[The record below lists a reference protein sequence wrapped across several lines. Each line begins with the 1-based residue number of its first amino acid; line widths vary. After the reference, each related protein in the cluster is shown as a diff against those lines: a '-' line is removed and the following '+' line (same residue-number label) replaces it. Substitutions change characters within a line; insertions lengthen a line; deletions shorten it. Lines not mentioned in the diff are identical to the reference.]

1 MSFGRALDKFAEG
14 FTKGVE
20 AADRHAY
27 NRAATERIRKP
38 TESEVET
45 ETTPLEDGGGGTVT
59 TSPSTSG
66 GTTKTNGTKTNG
78 TKSTPAPAKPTDT
91 ETVTKDDGTITS
103 KGGSTDTLLGSRGSD
118 TLSGGATGSN
128 FGRNVYNY
136 YVSKGLSPA
145 AAAGFAGNFMQ
156 ESGGAS
162 DVIAGTRKGDQGRS
176 GYIGQWQGKRQNNL
190 HAFAKNRGHDTP
202 SLKDQLDF
210 ALEEGNPKSPYRD
223 DVWASKSHLLNSV
236 KSPEEA
242 TALIRQFFERPSAQ
256 DLGKRTRYALQA
268 AGGKGGSFTDIAGSQ
283 GGGGG
288 DTLVDSG
295 PVAGT
300 RPDAGVIPDFMSGD
314 TSGDN
319 GDGGSRSANLMIQA
333 PEINT
338 ATPGYAG
345 LPELDTDWAKSL
357 GFAEGGAI
365 PDDNKFG
372 WGAILNQGNVQGNVL
387 ASTGNTGGATN
398 TGSPG
403 GALGN
408 LWDAGAGMMGMGG
421 FNKPANYG
429 AGAPSVAAGYSR
441 DAADAASY
449 ARAASAAAPTQYNQQ
464 MATYNAKAARAQ
476 PAHWQPNA
484 PAPTQYQQQMAAY
497 NAQVAAQAKQAAA
510 AAAARQAEI
519 TATAKKKAAMDKAIK
534 DAAAKNKAAIAAA
547 VKKQNAK
554 VKAPVVLADTAL
566 SADKAPDV
574 KAIGGGSGG
583 MSPAEVAWAIKKA
596 TWPTTHGGQ
605 ELSDLDSP
613 AATRIISKAASGQTL
628 TPAELRAID
637 IMQHHQPSRMSSR
650 YEGGIIP
657 DPADPTSFA
666 RGGKVKEPSS
676 VDPDGYFTRRAATAT
691 NRDERFKQLLAEEE
705 RGGGRGGASGNAR
718 DRAAR
723 RLSVEEG
730 RAPSTAYRPGG
741 GGARREGAP
750 ARSGETRPKLPAKTD
765 VVPTPRPDTVND
777 IVPVAAGT
785 PLGGYEPAPTPVAAG
800 TPLGGYEPAPTPVA
814 AGTPTQGYDTP
825 AIPEP
830 DTGDTTAATPPVQ
843 ATGPGQGQVV
853 PPVTG
858 GGVDRTQDAID
869 AQRRRE
875 QAQRDRV
882 DASVR
887 QKEALRTKFPNAK
900 WPPSPTPPR
909 AAGTPTGGYQDTP
922 DFGAILNAARSQLAS
937 GRDPQEIANTLNGLS
952 VPPEMWPAGIPKP
965 ITPPVENSPYNP
977 DDLNKFLGFEK
988 GGAIPDPE
996 SGGGSFFSGISNEAA
1011 AEGRTEKLQPT
1022 PKLMGHV
1029 AEAAHGGLQFLKQ
1042 TFGMGGDGAIAT
1054 PDDAAMRQSG
1064 ARRMASGEGAATPDE
1079 IARTDQAIDPGGQLA
1094 THDKTMLRMA
1104 KTYQWYLE
1112 QGRKDE
1118 ADAVAASL
1126 LQFGAQRT
1134 QHLGSL
1140 AAAAYSKYQQSG
1152 DPKDLD
1158 AAAGAIEEAY
1168 KYIPNGGNADISIGA
1183 NGSLQVQHT
1192 DADGN
1197 VENVDIAPNE
1207 IPGLL
1212 KSAMDGSYYWG
1223 EIAKVADPKGYESR
1237 LTSERQAA
1245 DDARARREWDRQHDI
1260 TSEEEKADEERT
1272 AKRQQEEWDRQ
1283 HGITQK
1289 EELKKEKRTAEAELE
1304 KEKRTNLEEERRK
1317 LRDVALE
1324 EAKTAA
1330 KGAEPKSD
1338 AAALPG
1344 ALGEASRA
1352 QIAYD
1357 ADKTPENKQALDASL
1372 AKLLKAY
1379 GFDAGKVEAAG
1390 FTLQG
1395 ADLGAEAAPYPGWT
1409 LNTSAKD
1416 GQKYWVSPDGKQ
1428 KTLAAGG

>member
-20 AADRHAY
+20 AADRHSY
-27 NRAATERIRKP
+27 NRAATDRIRKP
-38 TESEVET
+38 TASEVES
-45 ETTPLEDGGGGTVT
+45 ESTPLEDGGGGTVT

-66 GTTKTNGTKTNG
+66 GTTKKDD
-78 TKSTPAPAKPTDT
+78 TKSTPAPAKPTKT
-91 ETVTKDDGTITS
+91 ETVEKADSTITS
-103 KGGSTDTLLGSRGSD
+103 KGGSTDTLEGSAGGD
-118 TLSGGATGSN
+118 TLSSGATGSN

-156 ESGGAS
+156 ESGGAA
-162 DVIAGTRKGDQGRS
+162 DVIAGQRKGDQGRS
-176 GYIGQWQGKRQNNL
+176 GYIGQWQGKRQQNL
-190 HAFAKNRGHDTP
+190 FAFAKERGHATP
-202 SLKDQLDF
+202 TLRDQLDF

-236 KSPEEA
+236 KSPQEA
-242 TALIRQFFERPSAQ
+242 TALIRQFFERPSAN
-256 DLGKRTRYALQA
+256 DLGSRTKYALQA
-268 AGGKGGSFTDIAGSQ
+268 AGGKGGSFTDIAGGDQ

-295 PVAGT
+295 PVG
-300 RPDAGVIPDFMSGD
+300 RPDAGAIPDFMSGD
-314 TSGDN
+314 DSGDG
-319 GDGGSRSANLMIQA
+319 GDGGSSSANLMIQA
-333 PEINT
+333 PEVNT

-345 LPELDTDWAKSL
+345 LPELDTDWATM

-365 PDDNKFG
+365 PDDNSFG
-372 WGAILNQGNVQGNVL
+372 WGAILKQGGGQGNVL
-387 ASTGNTGGATN
+387 QGSNNLANSPMANVGASLWNV
-398 TGSPG
+398 GSKL
-403 GALGN
+403 LGPQ
-408 LWDAGAGMMGMGG
+408 AGFAR
-421 FNKPANYG
+421 PASPT
-429 AGAPSVAAGYSR
+429 AAAPPTAPVAYNR
-441 DAADAASY
+441 DAADAA
-449 ARAASAAAPTQYNQQ
+449 AAASAGTAAGGP
-464 MATYNAKAARAQ
+464 
-476 PAHWQPNA
+476 HWQPNA
-484 PAPTQYQQQMAAY
+484 PAPSQYQQQMDAY
-497 NAQVAAQAKQAAA
+497 NAQVAANAKQAAA
-510 AAAARQAEI
+510 AAAAQQAELDAA
-519 TATAKKKAAMDKAIK
+519 ATKKAAMDKAIA
-534 DAAAKNKAAIAAA
+534 DAAATKKKAQLDAVAAA
-547 VKKQNAK
+547 KKK
-554 VKAPVVLADTAL
+554 VKAPVVQADTAL
-566 SADKAPDV
+566 PANKAPDV
-574 KAIGGGSGG
+574 QAVGGGG

-596 TWPTTHGGQ
+596 TWPATHGGQ
-605 ELSDLDSP
+605 QLSEAQNPKVQLVI
-613 AATRIISKAASGQTL
+613 RKAAAGMPLTEAEKTL
-628 TPAELRAID
+628 MRSANRGHYA
-637 IMQHHQPSRMSSR
+637 
-650 YEGGIIP
+650 EGGVIP
-657 DPADPTSFA
+657 DPAEPTSFA
-666 RGGKVKEPSS
+666 KGGKVKEPST
-676 VDPDGYFTRRAATAT
+676 VDDDGYFTRRAAKAT
-691 NRDERFKQLLAEEE
+691 NRDERFQQLLREES
-705 RGGGRGGASGNAR
+705 RKIGGGGGDSAR
-718 DRAAR
+718 DRAAK
-723 RLSVEEG
+723 RLSAEES
-730 RAPSTAYRPGG
+730 RPISSAYRPGG
-741 GGARREGAP
+741 GGARRESAP

-765 VVPTPRPDTVND
+765 VVPTPRPGD
-777 IVPVAAGT
+777 
-785 PLGGYEPAPTPVAAG
+785 
-800 TPLGGYEPAPTPVA
+800 TPVA
-814 AGTPTQGYDTP
+814 AGTPTKGYEPGQGYTATPEPTPGAAGTPTAPYEPKTKIVGPPDRPISDNTFTTTP

-830 DTGDTTAATPPVQ
+830 DTGDTTAATPPITPPKADPTQ
-843 ATGPGQGQVV
+843 PQQPAYGQGLKPDTLLGKIAGGLPGQPEGSVV
-853 PPVTG
+853 G
-858 GGVDRTQDAID
+858 NLQK
-869 AQRRRE
+869 QLRE
-875 QAQRDRV
+875 QGPPDNV
-882 DASVR
+882 GV
-887 QKEALRTKFPNAK
+887 TVPNPTVPADPRYAK
-900 WPPSPTPPR
+900 WVT
-909 AAGTPTGGYQDTP
+909 AAQQQM
-922 DFGAILNAARSQLAS
+922 AA
-937 GRDPQEIANTLNGLS
+937 GRDPKEIAATLSNLGL
-952 VPPEMWPAGIPKP
+952 PPELWPQRLKDAMEKLDQPAAV
-965 ITPPVENSPYNP
+965 TPPVDTGGPYDP
-977 DDLNKFLGFEK
+977 ADLNKFLGFEK

-996 SGGGSFFSGISNEAA
+996 SGDGGSFFSGVDNEAA
-1011 AEGRTEKLQPT
+1011 AAGRTEKLQPT

-1042 TFGMGGDGAIAT
+1042 TFGMGGDGAVPT
-1054 PDDAAMRQSG
+1054 PDDAAMRQHG

-1140 AAAAYSKYQQSG
+1140 AAAAYSKYRQSG

-1168 KYIPNGGNADISIGA
+1168 KYIPNGGDANISIGA

-1245 DDARARREWDRQHDI
+1245 DDARARREWDRQHGI
-1260 TSEEEKADEERT
+1260 TSAEKTADEERT

-1289 EELKKEKRTAEAELE
+1289 EELEKEKRAGEAELE

-1317 LRDVALE
+1317 LRDTALE
-1324 EAKTAA
+1324 EAKAAA
-1330 KGAEPKSD
+1330 KGVEPKSD

-1344 ALGEASRA
+1344 ALGDASKA
-1352 QIAYD
+1352 QIAYE

-1372 AKLLKAY
+1372 ARLLKAY
-1379 GFDAGKVEAAG
+1379 GFDAGKVTALG
-1390 FTLQG
+1390 YDLTG
-1395 ADLGAEAAPYPGWT
+1395 VDLGAEAAPYPGWT